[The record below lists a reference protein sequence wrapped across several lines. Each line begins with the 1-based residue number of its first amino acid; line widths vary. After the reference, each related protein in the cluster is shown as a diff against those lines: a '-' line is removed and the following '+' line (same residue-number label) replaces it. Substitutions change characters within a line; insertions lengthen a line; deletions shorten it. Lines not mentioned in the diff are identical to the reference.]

1 MIEYSYVLFQ
11 FLLPCNAVN
20 QQPFKEYYI
29 YIYVCIYMYVYGFI
43 MTYSFPPPSYFT
55 TQFFYDHQP

>member
-29 YIYVCIYMYVYGFI
+29 YIYVYGFI
-43 MTYSFPPPSYFT
+43 MTYSFTPPLTLPLKFV
-55 TQFFYDHQP
+55 YDHQP